1 MQKYNATS
9 DINEALNPNNQ
20 KDFDRDS
27 VSSLKKTIGRG
38 FTSSSPIMVL
48 EKNTVFKVLLLLRPV
63 NQNGAVISVSQ
74 EILMQYELNGLLE
87 LRRAMCKTK
96 FKYKAFVVDCNILVY
111 DIDVKVASY
120 QDIVLGMKK
129 INQQDYNSDSFLNY
143 YNDVLTKKAIEMK
156 DDEMFMFDFEYIKTR
171 TIEREREELSNEW
184 CALDHLIANSLSG
197 IEDKNND

>member
-20 KDFDRDS
+20 KDFDGDS
-27 VSSLKKTIGRG
+27 VSSLKKTIRRG

-156 DDEMFMFDFEYIKTR
+156 DDEMFMFDFEYIKIR

-184 CALDHLIANSLSG
+184 CALDHLIDNSLSET
-197 IEDKNND
+197 EDKNND